1 MREGGRTPVTQRIRR
16 PPSVRVIRGAN
27 TPADRRLMEMEGGRR
42 SHLRPRPTSLL
53 LLDVSQ
59 PERRP
64 QLHLPLSRKLKLIIT
79 VSVAFA
85 SVAVVVERRDNGGRG
100 RTKERM
106 LVSGPTACVRAFV
119 RLPPLPRLL
128 LLCLSPPHSDS
139 LAQLFH
145 LDLTAAAA
153 AAEAADGDAT
163 STRTRGRD
171 THDWTDCLPD
181 RVTGRTRTERRTDGR
196 ADGGRPPQCTKS
208 LDIL

>member
-1 MREGGRTPVTQRIRR
+1 
-16 PPSVRVIRGAN
+16 
-27 TPADRRLMEMEGGRR
+27 MEMEGGRR

-53 LLDVSQ
+53 LMSVSQ

-79 VSVAFA
+79 VSGAFAA

-153 AAEAADGDAT
+153 AVAAEAEAADAT